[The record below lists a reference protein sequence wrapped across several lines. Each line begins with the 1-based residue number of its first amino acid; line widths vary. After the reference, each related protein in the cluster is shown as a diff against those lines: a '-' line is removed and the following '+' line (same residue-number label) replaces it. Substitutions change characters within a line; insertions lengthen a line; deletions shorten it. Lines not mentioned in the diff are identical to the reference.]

1 MSVAG
6 IIHRNKVYPQITTQ
20 HHFIFSTIVYNKQ
33 CTNDIVYF
41 QGLINEQL
49 VNKDQLYL
57 LSFGSQVDPIWEA
70 IHDVNCRM

>member
-1 MSVAG
+1 MNYPEIILNLSDLSLSLCLSVCLS
-6 IIHRNKVYPQITTQ
+6 NELSV
-20 HHFIFSTIVYNKQ
+20 S
-33 CTNDIVYF
+33 F

-57 LSFGSQVDPIWEA
+57 LSFGSQIEPVWEA

>member
-1 MSVAG
+1 MNYPEIILNLSLTYLSACLANELSV
-6 IIHRNKVYPQITTQ
+6 
-20 HHFIFSTIVYNKQ
+20 S
-33 CTNDIVYF
+33 F

-57 LSFGSQVDPIWEA
+57 LSFGSQIEPVWEA